1 MDYSLL
7 NSLNSAKTLSSADKA
22 NLFTERMSST
32 AHQREVEDLKKA
44 GLNPVLSAG
53 GTGASTS
60 TGVADDSDTA
70 TTTSNPIYKTLK
82 TYNSVMNTNAKSM
95 SEAVKQISKTLKT
108 TTEQLVNTKKKV
120 QDLQNNSES
129 SRNSSVS
136 DEEATEAANYF
147 LKLLTYKPNDLVG
160 TNNTKFSSYGLKP
173 DQIKNNAK
181 DKYKYSVDY
190 SWLDKQTGD
199 WYDDSPLALQNLF
212 TISSASALPSALGS
226 AMSGGLGAV
235 GAIPATLFFLRNLLT
250 HPNTVKQKN
259 MYKLA
264 NGRKINFTLDDMANE
279 VKDSHIAGVP
289 FDNRIY
295 TRKIIARDLAKGAT
309 TGGALSYMKRSGSS
323 YKRTPQKNMKWRNF
337 EK

>member
-120 QDLQNNSES
+120 QDLQNTSDTI
-129 SRNSSVS
+129 RNSSVS

-160 TNNTKFSSYGLKP
+160 TNNTRFSSYGLKP
-173 DQIKNNAK
+173 EQIKNNAK
-181 DKYKYSVDY
+181 DKYKYEVDY

-199 WYDDSPLALQNLF
+199 WYDRSPLALQNIF
-212 TISSASALPSALGS
+212 TTTSASALPSAVGTAL
-226 AMSGGLGAV
+226 SGGLGAV
-235 GAIPATLFFLRNLLT
+235 GAIPSALFFLRNILT
-250 HPNTVKQKN
+250 HPNVVKQKN
-259 MYKLA
+259 MVKLA
-264 NGRKINFTLDDMANE
+264 NGRRVNVTYDDLQKNLQGN
-279 VKDSHIAGVP
+279 STFAGVP
-289 FDNRIY
+289 FDNPNKKKY
-295 TRKIIARDLAKGAT
+295 TAGLKTGV

-323 YKRTPQKNMKWRNF
+323 YKRTTQKNMKWRNY